1 MSHRC
6 VAQKP
11 QLWRAEGEITLR
23 RHCLG
28 HLQAQTPFADVQ
40 RLRIDK
46 FILASQILPEDGDDV
61 VASLSVLTPQI
72 VPGTHES
79 LLSPLT

>member
-1 MSHRC
+1 
-6 VAQKP
+6 
-11 QLWRAEGEITLR
+11 
-23 RHCLG
+23 
-28 HLQAQTPFADVQ
+28 
-40 RLRIDK
+40 
-46 FILASQILPEDGDDV
+46 LPEDGDDV